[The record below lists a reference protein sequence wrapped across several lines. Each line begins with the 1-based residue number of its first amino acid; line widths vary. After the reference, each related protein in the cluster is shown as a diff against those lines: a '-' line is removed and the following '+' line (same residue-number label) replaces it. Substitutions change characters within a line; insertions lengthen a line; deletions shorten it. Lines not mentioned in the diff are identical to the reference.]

1 MSRGVSSGFPYFL
14 FYIKKIICS
23 VFSVHF
29 SLITWTGTSIF
40 VFLGILLFL
49 SNIFSPDRGWSDIGR
64 PLLVVFHVCWVYT
77 KTQCGVLY
85 LVCRALNGLSRIQ
98 IFFSVLCVPKI
109 PHLSPEKTASFCL
122 MISADFDKS
131 ASDLTMQSCM

>member
-64 PLLVVFHVCWVYT
+64 PLLVVFHVCWVYMR
-77 KTQCGVLY
+77 TQCGVLY
-85 LVCRALNGLSRIQ
+85 VVCRGLRRSVKNSNLFQYSVFQKYLIYRQRKLQVSALWYQL
-98 IFFSVLCVPKI
+98 
-109 PHLSPEKTASFCL
+109 
-122 MISADFDKS
+122 ISIKAL
-131 ASDLTMQSCM
+131 AI